1 MLAALAD
8 FLDRSFCLT
17 TIRGGRPT
25 RTRPGLRMLTQPT
38 VGGPLVL
45 YGSYDARRLVTS
57 PVVRMFS
64 DAASG
69 GTYVETNN
77 SLYLLETEPSAA
89 HCSAY
94 SGG

>member
-1 MLAALAD
+1 MLATFAD
-8 FLDRSFCLT
+8 FIDRSFCLT

-25 RTRPGLRMLTQPT
+25 RTRSHLRLLSQPA

-45 YGSYDARRLVTS
+45 YGTYDARRLVTS

-64 DAASG
+64 DAGGG

-77 SLYLLETEPSAA
+77 SLYLLRAESQG
-89 HCSAY
+89 AY

>member
-1 MLAALAD
+1 MLATFAD

-17 TIRGGRPT
+17 TIRGGRAT
-25 RTRPGLRMLTQPT
+25 RTRPNLRMLTRPA

-45 YGSYDARRLVTS
+45 YGTYDARRLVTS

-64 DAASG
+64 DAAGG

-77 SLYLLETEPSAA
+77 SLYLLRDESG
-89 HCSAY
+89 SQGAY

>member
-1 MLAALAD
+1 MLATFAD
-8 FLDRSFCLT
+8 FLDLSFSLT
-17 TIRGGRPT
+17 TIRGGHAT
-25 RTRPGLRMLTQPT
+25 RTRPGLRMLTQPS

-45 YGSYDARRLVTS
+45 YGTYDARRLVTS

-64 DAASG
+64 DAGSG

-77 SLYLLETEPSAA
+77 SLYLLQTEPQG
-89 HCSAY
+89 AY

>member
-1 MLAALAD
+1 MLATFAD

-17 TIRGGRPT
+17 TIRGSQAT
-25 RTRPGLRMLTQPT
+25 KSRPGLRMLTEPA

-45 YGSYDARRLVTS
+45 YGTYDARRLVTS
-57 PVVRMFS
+57 PVVRMFD
-64 DAASG
+64 DAGGG

-77 SLYLLETEPSAA
+77 SLYLLEREPQG
-89 HCSAY
+89 AY